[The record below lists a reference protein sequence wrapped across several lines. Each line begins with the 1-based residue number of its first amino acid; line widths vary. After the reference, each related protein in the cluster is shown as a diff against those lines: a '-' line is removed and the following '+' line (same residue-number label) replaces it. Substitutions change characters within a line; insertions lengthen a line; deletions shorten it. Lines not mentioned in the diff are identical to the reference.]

1 MTENRDFRHI
11 QSGALYGAHLKN
23 VGHIRALW
31 GTLRFCSSAYLVT
44 ASAPDF
50 HIAPRSAPLKTRRKL
65 RITAVMGHLGHF
77 FIKND
82 RKVK

>member
-11 QSGALYGAHLKN
+11 QSGALCGAHLKN
-23 VGHIRALW
+23 VGHIRALR
-31 GTLRFCSSAYLVT
+31 GTLHFG
-44 ASAPDF
+44 ASADLASLSAPYF
-50 HIAPRSAPLKTRRKL
+50 HIAPRYAPLKTRRKL
-65 RITAVMGHLGHF
+65 RIATILGHPGHF